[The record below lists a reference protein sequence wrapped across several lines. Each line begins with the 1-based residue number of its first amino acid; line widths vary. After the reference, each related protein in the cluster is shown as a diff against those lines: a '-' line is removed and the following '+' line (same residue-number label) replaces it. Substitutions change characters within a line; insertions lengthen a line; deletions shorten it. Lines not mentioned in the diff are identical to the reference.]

1 MGGVAAT
8 GSPAATDAAL
18 EILAAGGNAIDAAVA
33 AAWALC
39 VCEPSGSGLGG
50 HTVMLIRHSGGGVV
64 GVEGQSRAPAAAS
77 VDSITREG
85 QRTGFRAMTVPSTPA
100 TLGYAQSKFGAL
112 L

>member
-1 MGGVAAT
+1 MASAIQRHERSLARRGAAAT
-8 GSPAATDAAL
+8 AAPAATEAAM
-18 EILAAGGNAIDAAVA
+18 EILAEGGNAIDAAVA

-50 HTVMLIRHSGGGVV
+50 HTVMLIRHAGGRVA

-85 QRTGFRAMTVPSTPA
+85 QRTGFR
-100 TLGYAQSKFGAL
+100 
-112 L
+112 